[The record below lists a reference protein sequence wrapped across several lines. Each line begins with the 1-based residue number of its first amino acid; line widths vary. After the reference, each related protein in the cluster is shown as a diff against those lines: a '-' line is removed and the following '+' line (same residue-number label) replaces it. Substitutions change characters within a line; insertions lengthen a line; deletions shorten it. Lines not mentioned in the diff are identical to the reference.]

1 MHRAALL
8 FLLSIVGLLAPGA
21 VMAQVKRC
29 TAADGTLVYT
39 DRKCDDI
46 GATERVGAMPSA
58 GGAIAGRYRNV
69 CARTVQDLVYSFS
82 NALQSGDANQV
93 AGVYDWAGMPTSTAY
108 NVMTRLEA
116 IAKRPLIDVQPMYS
130 GDTNAYGD
138 DIVTFDETTGEV
150 VTRASILQLA
160 RDRGLR
166 VEERKVSLD
175 EWRDGVAS
183 GDITEAFACGTAA
196 VITPI
201 GELKGEGFSIGDASA
216 PAGDVTMAIR
226 KELTDIQYG
235 RLPDRHGWLVRLR

>member
-1 MHRAALL
+1 
-8 FLLSIVGLLAPGA
+8 
-21 VMAQVKRC
+21 VKRC

-150 VTRASILQLA
+150 VTRAPRKPAPDRLA
-160 RDRGLR
+160 RRTDAGQRHHALTHQLR
-166 VEERKVSLD
+166 
-175 EWRDGVAS
+175 
-183 GDITEAFACGTAA
+183 
-196 VITPI
+196 P
-201 GELKGEGFSIGDASA
+201 A
-216 PAGDVTMAIR
+216 PAPG
-226 KELTDIQYG
+226 L
-235 RLPDRHGWLVRLR
+235 LVGAALIAVDAPLSAA

>member
-1 MHRAALL
+1 MHRPALL
-8 FLLSIVGLLAPGA
+8 LLLLIAGLLAPDA
-21 VMAQVKRC
+21 VLAQVKRC

-46 GATERVGAMPSA
+46 GATERLGALPSA
-58 GGAIAGRYRNV
+58 GGAIAAHHRNV

-93 AGVYDWAGMPTSTAY
+93 AGVYDWAGMPTSSAY

-150 VTRASILQLA
+150 ITRAPRKPRLI
-160 RDRGLR
+160 GLR
-166 VEERKVSLD
+166 VEQTLANGS
-175 EWRDGVAS
+175 
-183 GDITEAFACGTAA
+183 
-196 VITPI
+196 TPSHTTF
-201 GELKGEGFSIGDASA
+201 GL
-216 PAGDVTMAIR
+216 R
-226 KELTDIQYG
+226 Q
-235 RLPDRHGWLVRLR
+235 RLGCWWVRL